1 MAETW
6 VLNER
11 LNLTGNADYTASFT
25 CNGTVYE
32 GIHTT
37 TSVVV
42 YLFNT
47 TQAGSGQRVYTRYG
61 WDNMAYRTIV
71 FDKSPS
77 GRLLTWLQE
86 NGTKQS
92 EPEPPEPTIPKN
104 ACLIDGVGYS
114 TKQGKVLIDGTVYTV
129 KKGRTLIDG
138 TGYDIA
144 IAEDP
149 IIITVVGGDTKTGSR
164 ARAYVIYNGQK
175 YTDTTFEVQPGETVQ
190 VYLNA
195 YASATTD
202 DKRKQQ
208 VTLNGVVVAS
218 FGSGPDSR
226 KVIYDYTPTKS
237 ATITITMYS
246 KRPGGTPLYSTAA
259 IVES

>member
-6 VLNER
+6 VLNES
-11 LNLTGNADYTASFT
+11 LNLTGNADYIASFT

-92 EPEPPEPTIPKN
+92 DPEPTIPKN
-104 ACLIDGVGYS
+104 ACLIDGIGYS
-114 TKQGKVLIDGTVYTV
+114 TKQGKVLIDGTAYTV

-138 TGYDIA
+138 TGYDIKLNSMCTIVFSGSAGQLVYAQINGVKYTGSSGTIEVEAGTICTLVADSGTKRFA
-144 IAEDP
+144 IIVNGVTVSNKSGKTSYAYTIDSDCT
-149 IIITVVGGDTKTGSR
+149 IAFAMSSITV
-164 ARAYVIYNGQK
+164 
-175 YTDTTFEVQPGETVQ
+175 TTQ
-190 VYLNA
+190 
-195 YASATTD
+195 
-202 DKRKQQ
+202 
-208 VTLNGVVVAS
+208 
-218 FGSGPDSR
+218 
-226 KVIYDYTPTKS
+226 
-237 ATITITMYS
+237 
-246 KRPGGTPLYSTAA
+246 
-259 IVES
+259 

>member
-11 LNLTGNADYTASFT
+11 LNLTGNANYIASFT

-47 TQAGSGQRVYTRYG
+47 TQMGGQRVYTRYG

-71 FDKSPS
+71 FDESPS

-92 EPEPPEPTIPKN
+92 EPEPTIPKN
-104 ACLIDGVGYS
+104 ACLIDGIGYS
-114 TKQGKVLIDGTVYTV
+114 TKQGKVLIDGTAYTV

-144 IAEDP
+144 IAEAP
-149 IIITVVGGDTKTGSR
+149 IMITVVGGDTRTGSR
-164 ARAYVIYNGQK
+164 AKAYVIYNGQN

-195 YASATTD
+195 YSSATTA

-208 VTLNGVVVAS
+208 VTLNGIVVAS
-218 FGSGPDSR
+218 FGSGPDNR

-246 KRPGGTPLYSTAA
+246 NRPGPGGFPLCSTAA

>member
-11 LNLTGNADYTASFT
+11 LNLTGNADYIASFT

-47 TQAGSGQRVYTRYG
+47 TQMGSGQRVYTRYG

-71 FDKSPS
+71 FDESPS
-77 GRLLTWLQE
+77 GRLLTWLQG

-92 EPEPPEPTIPKN
+92 EPEPTIPKN
-104 ACLIDGVGYS
+104 ACLIDGTGYS
-114 TKQGKVLIDGTVYTV
+114 IKQGKVLIDGTAYTV

-138 TGYDIA
+138 AGYDIA
-144 IAEDP
+144 IAEGP
-149 IIITVVGGDTKTGSR
+149 IMITVVGGDTTTGSR
-164 ARAYVIYNGQK
+164 ARAYVIYNDQK

-195 YASATTD
+195 FSSASTA

-218 FGSGPDSR
+218 FGSGPDNR
-226 KVIYDYTPTKS
+226 KVIYDYTPAKS

-246 KRPGGTPLYSTAA
+246 NRPGPGGFPLYSTAA

>member
-11 LNLTGNADYTASFT
+11 LYLTGDDIYIASFT
-25 CNGTVYE
+25 CNGTVYA
-32 GIHTT
+32 GIRTT
-37 TSVVV
+37 TSVVT

-47 TQAGSGQRVYTRYG
+47 TQMGGRRVYTRYG
-61 WDNMAYRTIV
+61 WDNQAYRTIV
-71 FDKSPS
+71 FDESPS
-77 GRLLTWLQE
+77 GTLLTWLQR
-86 NGTKQS
+86 NGTKQID
-92 EPEPPEPTIPKN
+92 PEPTTPKH
-104 ACLIDGVGYS
+104 ACLIDGIGYS
-114 TKQGKVLIDGTVYTV
+114 TKQGKVLIDGTAYTV

-149 IIITVVGGDTKTGSR
+149 IMITVVGGDTKTGVQ
-164 ARAYVIYNGQK
+164 ARAYVIYNGQN

-190 VYLNA
+190 VYLRA
-195 YASATTD
+195 SSSATTA
-202 DKRKQQ
+202 DKKNQQ

-218 FGSGPDSR
+218 FGSGSDNSN
-226 KVIYDYTPTKS
+226 VIYDYTPTKS
-237 ATITITMYS
+237 ATITITMNS